1 MLHPGF
7 SVAAEQLPALRGAV
21 AEAKAVASTRKIAL
35 DGASDAIAAANLQ
48 SHLEELAAAA
58 SVEIGSREGRAPEN
72 RGAYRRIGLR
82 RAGSGE
88 YEYGGKP
95 LNAIETAA
103 PPPIIANLQLHGARR
118 PRAPTSTTN

>member
-58 SVEIGSREGRAPEN
+58 SVEIGSSEGRAPEN

-82 RAGSGE
+82 LAVSGE
-88 YEYGGKP
+88 DESVVK
-95 LNAIETAA
+95 LLRAIATAT
-103 PPPIIANLQLHGARR
+103 PPPILAQLQLHRH
-118 PRAPTSTTN
+118 